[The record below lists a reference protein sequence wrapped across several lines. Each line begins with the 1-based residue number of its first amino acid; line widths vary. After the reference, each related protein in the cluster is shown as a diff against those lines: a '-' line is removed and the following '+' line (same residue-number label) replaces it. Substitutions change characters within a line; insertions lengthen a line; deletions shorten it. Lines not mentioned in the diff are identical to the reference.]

1 MKKFKFLNFYLL
13 SILLNF
19 KYFKFNY
26 TTYIKFRVTRVF
38 FNNKILQII
47 EKEINK
53 IIDLYKII

>member
-1 MKKFKFLNFYLL
+1 MIK
-13 SILLNF
+13 
-19 KYFKFNY
+19 